1 MWDVRLTAAHRVASL
16 LDEGS
21 PMTPLRLTAFG
32 AALALAALTG
42 TGAVHAAAPAAAS
55 AVTVSASP
63 SATAT
68 AAAVPPFSDGYGLTL
83 VPEDTQVHS
92 PTDFTITVTTKQLS
106 GKHEIR
112 VLLPAGYDTD
122 PGRRWPVTYF
132 LHGGGG
138 NVNDVAAA
146 PALHSESMIT
156 VVPDGGLKGWYA
168 DWLMQNTAE
177 GAANWE
183 TFHLKQVVPFID
195 AHLRT
200 RTDRAH
206 RAVVGL
212 SMGGYGS
219 LHYAQVR
226 PDLFGH
232 VAALSGGI
240 DFGKWE
246 IRGAV
251 LATELNLAGAWC
263 AASSSSGSGSG
274 TCVGHGPYVDSNA
287 IFGSPYPV
295 FNADRVWKAVDPAA
309 PANLAKLSGTGIT
322 LYTGNNDLIDVH
334 TAAASK
340 TVKARLDQLGIPS
353 RLVDYGNGVSLAPS
367 CNGGHNY
374 GCWAPAFA
382 DYVPRLEAAFAAAG

>member
-1 MWDVRLTAAHRVASL
+1 
-16 LDEGS
+16 
-21 PMTPLRLTAFG
+21 MTFLRFATLG
-32 AALALAALTG
+32 AAFTLAALTG
-42 TGAVHAAAPAAAS
+42 TGAAHAGTVTPAPAASASAVSASAAPAF
-55 AVTVSASP
+55 T
-63 SATAT
+63 
-68 AAAVPPFSDGYGLTL
+68 DGYGLTV
-83 VPEDTQVHS
+83 VPGSTEVHS

-106 GKHEIR
+106 GKHKIR
-112 VLLPAGYDTD
+112 VLLPAGYDAD

-138 NVNDVAAA
+138 TVNDVAAA
-146 PALHSESMIT
+146 PALHSDSMIT

-183 TFHLKQVVPFID
+183 TFHLTQVVPFID
-195 AHLRT
+195 ANLRT
-200 RTDRAH
+200 RADRAH

-212 SMGGYGS
+212 SMGGYGA
-219 LHYAQVR
+219 LHYAEAR

-240 DFGKWE
+240 DFGMPQ
-246 IRGAV
+246 IRAAV
-251 LATELNLAGAWC
+251 LATELNLTGAWC
-263 AASSSSGSGSG
+263 AVSSSSSSSGSGKCTG
-274 TCVGHGPYVDSNA
+274 FGPYVDSDA

-322 LYTGNNDLIDVH
+322 LYTGNNDIIDVH
-334 TAAASK
+334 TEAASK

-353 RLVDYGNGVSLAPS
+353 RLVNYGNGVSLAPS
-367 CNGGHNY
+367 CDGGHNY

-382 DYVPRLEAAFAAAG
+382 DYVPRLEAAFAAAR

>member
-1 MWDVRLTAAHRVASL
+1 
-16 LDEGS
+16 
-21 PMTPLRLTAFG
+21 MTPLRLTAFG

-42 TGAVHAAAPAAAS
+42 TAAS
-55 AVTVSASP
+55 AATVSASASAS

-68 AAAVPPFSDGYGLTL
+68 AVPTFSDGYGLTL

-92 PTDFTITVTTKQLS
+92 PTDVTITVTTKQLS
-106 GKHEIR
+106 GKHKIR
-112 VLLPAGYDTD
+112 ILLPAGYDTD

-146 PALHSESMIT
+146 PALHSDSMIT

-200 RTDRAH
+200 RTDRGH

-232 VAALSGGI
+232 VAALSGGV

-246 IRGAV
+246 VRGAV

-274 TCVGHGPYVDSNA
+274 TCVGHGPYVDSDA

-340 TVKARLDQLGIPS
+340 TVKGRLDQLGIPS
-353 RLVDYGNGVSLAPS
+353 RLVDYGNGASLAPS

>member
-1 MWDVRLTAAHRVASL
+1 MMS
-16 LDEGS
+16 
-21 PMTPLRLTAFG
+21 LRLGAAG
-32 AALALAALTG
+32 AALTLAALTG
-42 TGAVHAAAPAAAS
+42 AS
-55 AVTVSASP
+55 AAHADAP
-63 SATAT
+63 KTAPGV
-68 AAAVPPFSDGYGLTL
+68 AAAVAPPVFSDGHGLTVL
-83 VPEDTQVHS
+83 PGATEVHS
-92 PTDFTITVTTKQLS
+92 PTDFTLTVTTKQLS
-106 GKHEIR
+106 GQHKIR
-112 VLLPAGYDTD
+112 VLLPAGYDAA
-122 PGRRWPVTYF
+122 PERRWPVTYF

-138 NVNDVAAA
+138 TVDDVAAA
-146 PALHSESMIT
+146 PALHSDSMIT

-183 TFHLKQVVPFID
+183 TFHLTQVVPFID
-195 AHLRT
+195 ANLRT
-200 RTDRAH
+200 RADRDH

-219 LHYAQVR
+219 LHYAEAR

-240 DFGKWE
+240 DFGMAQV
-246 IRGAV
+246 RAAV
-251 LATELNLAGAWC
+251 LATELNLTGAWC
-263 AASSSSGSGSG
+263 AVSSSSSTSGSG
-274 TCVGHGPYVDSNA
+274 KCTGYGPYVDSDA

-309 PANLAKLSGTGIT
+309 PANLAKLSRTGIT
-322 LYTGNNDLIDVH
+322 LYTGNNDIIDVH
-334 TAAASK
+334 TEAASK

-353 RLVDYGNGVSLAPS
+353 RLVNYGNGASLAPS

>member
-1 MWDVRLTAAHRVASL
+1 
-16 LDEGS
+16 
-21 PMTPLRLTAFG
+21 MTSLRLTSLG
-32 AALALAALTG
+32 AALALTALTG
-42 TGAVHAAAPAAAS
+42 GAGAAQSAHAAPPAAAPALMAPS
-55 AVTVSASP
+55 SVS
-63 SATAT
+63 
-68 AAAVPPFSDGYGLTL
+68 AAVPAFSDGYGLSL
-83 VPEDTQVHS
+83 IPEETQVHS
-92 PTDFTITVTTKQLS
+92 PTDFTLTVTTRQLS
-106 GKHEIR
+106 GKHKIR
-112 VLLPAGYDTD
+112 ILLPASYDTA
-122 PGRRWPVTYF
+122 PGRHWPVTYF

-146 PALHSESMIT
+146 PALHSDSMIT
-156 VVPDGGLKGWYA
+156 VVPDGGMKGWYA

-177 GAANWE
+177 GKANWE
-183 TFHLKQVVPFID
+183 TFHLTQVVPFID
-195 AHLRT
+195 ANLRT
-200 RTDRAH
+200 RADRAH

-219 LHYAQVR
+219 LHYAQAR

-240 DFGKWE
+240 DFGMWE
-246 IRGAV
+246 VRGAV

-274 TCVGHGPYVDSNA
+274 SGNCPGHGPYVDSDA

-309 PANLAKLSGTGIT
+309 PVNLAKLSRTGIT

-334 TAAASK
+334 TAAASH
-340 TVKARLDQLGIPS
+340 TVKTRLDQLGIPS
-353 RLVDYGNGVSLAPS
+353 RLVNYGNGGSLAPS

>member
-1 MWDVRLTAAHRVASL
+1 MTSRRLT
-16 LDEGS
+16 
-21 PMTPLRLTAFG
+21 PLS
-32 AALALAALTG
+32 AALVLTALTG
-42 TGAVHAAAPAAAS
+42 IGAAHAATPSTTPAV
-55 AVTVSASP
+55 AVSSP
-63 SATAT
+63 SVP
-68 AAAVPPFSDGYGLTL
+68 AAVPAFNNGYGLTL
-83 VPEDTQVHS
+83 VPEDTQVNS
-92 PTDFTITVTTKQLS
+92 PTDFTLTVTTPQLS
-106 GKHEIR
+106 GKHRIR
-112 VLLPAGYDTD
+112 VLLPTAYDAD
-122 PGRRWPVTYF
+122 PGRHWPVTYF

-156 VVPDGGLKGWYA
+156 VVPDGGMKGWYA

-177 GAANWE
+177 GKANWE
-183 TFHLKQVVPFID
+183 TFHLTQVVPFID
-195 AHLRT
+195 ANLRT
-200 RTDRAH
+200 RADRAH

-219 LHYAQVR
+219 LHYAQAR

-232 VAALSGGI
+232 TAALSGGI
-240 DFGKWE
+240 DFGMWE
-246 IRGAV
+246 VRGAV

-263 AASSSSGSGSG
+263 AASTSSGSGSSAG
-274 TCVGHGPYVDSNA
+274 DCPGHGPYVDSDA

-295 FNADRVWKAVDPAA
+295 FDADRIWKAVDPAA
-309 PANLAKLSGTGIT
+309 PVNLAKLSNTGIT

-334 TAAASK
+334 TAAASN

-353 RLVDYGNGVSLAPS
+353 RLVNYGNGASLAPS

>member
-1 MWDVRLTAAHRVASL
+1 
-16 LDEGS
+16 
-21 PMTPLRLTAFG
+21 MTSLRLTSLG
-32 AALALAALTG
+32 AALALTVLAGAGAA
-42 TGAVHAAAPAAAS
+42 HAAVPASVPTASATGLTSAPLAAAS
-55 AVTVSASP
+55 PAS
-63 SATAT
+63 
-68 AAAVPPFSDGYGLTL
+68 AAVPDFSDGYGLSVL
-83 VPEDTQVHS
+83 REETQVHS
-92 PTDFTITVTTKQLS
+92 PTDFTLTVTTPQLS
-106 GKHEIR
+106 GKHQIR
-112 VLLPAGYDTD
+112 ILLPAAYDNT

-146 PALHSESMIT
+146 PALHSDSMIT
-156 VVPDGGLKGWYA
+156 VVPDGGMKGWYA

-177 GAANWE
+177 GKANWG
-183 TFHLKQVVPFID
+183 TFHLTQVVPFID
-195 AHLRT
+195 ANLHT
-200 RTDRAH
+200 RADRAH

-219 LHYAQVR
+219 LHYAQAR

-232 VAALSGGI
+232 VGALSGGI
-240 DFGKWE
+240 DFGMWQV
-246 IRGAV
+246 RGAV

-274 TCVGHGPYVDSNA
+274 NCAGHGPYVDSDA
-287 IFGSPYPV
+287 IFGSPYP
-295 FNADRVWKAVDPAA
+295 FFDADRVLKAVDPAA
-309 PANLAKLSGTGIT
+309 PVNLAKLSGTGIT

-334 TAAASK
+334 TATASH
-340 TVKARLDQLGIPS
+340 TFKARLDQLGIPS
-353 RLVDYGNGVSLAPS
+353 RLIDYGNGASLAPS

>member
-1 MWDVRLTAAHRVASL
+1 
-16 LDEGS
+16 
-21 PMTPLRLTAFG
+21 MTFLRFTTVG
-32 AALALAALTG
+32 AAFTLAALTG
-42 TGAVHAAAPAAAS
+42 TGTAHADAPTAAPSASAAS
-55 AVTVSASP
+55 AS
-63 SATAT
+63 
-68 AAAVPPFSDGYGLTL
+68 AVPAFTDGYGLTV
-83 VPEDTQVHS
+83 VPGATEVHS

-106 GKHEIR
+106 GKHKIR
-112 VLLPAGYDTD
+112 ILLPAGYDAAPD
-122 PGRRWPVTYF
+122 RRWPVTYF

-138 NVNDVAAA
+138 TVDDVAAA
-146 PALHSESMIT
+146 PALHSDSMIT

-183 TFHLKQVVPFID
+183 TFHLDQVVPFID
-195 AHLRT
+195 AGLRT

-219 LHYAQVR
+219 LHYAEGR

-240 DFGKWE
+240 DFGMPQ
-246 IRGAV
+246 IRAAV
-251 LATELNLAGAWC
+251 LATELNLTGAWC
-263 AASSSSGSGSG
+263 AVSSSSSSSGSGQCTG
-274 TCVGHGPYVDSNA
+274 YGPYVDSDA

-322 LYTGNNDLIDVH
+322 VYTGNNDIIDVH
-334 TAAASK
+334 TEAASK

-353 RLVDYGNGVSLAPS
+353 RLVNYGNGASLAPS

-374 GCWAPAFA
+374 GCWAPAFT
-382 DYVPRLEAAFAAAG
+382 DYVPRLEAAFAAAR

>member
-1 MWDVRLTAAHRVASL
+1 MWDVRLAAVHPVAGL
-16 LDEGS
+16 LDEGP
-21 PMTPLRLTAFG
+21 PMTPLRLTVFG

-42 TGAVHAAAPAAAS
+42 TGAATAAVPAVASPATAPAS
-55 AVTVSASP
+55 
-63 SATAT
+63 T

-92 PTDFTITVTTKQLS
+92 PTDFTLTVTTKQLS
-106 GKHEIR
+106 GKHKIR
-112 VLLPAGYDTD
+112 ILLPAGYDTD

-146 PALHSESMIT
+146 PALHSDSMIT
-156 VVPDGGLKGWYA
+156 VVPDGGLKGWYVN
-168 DWLMQNTAE
+168 WLMQNTAE

-183 TFHLKQVVPFID
+183 TFHLTQVVPFID
-195 AHLRT
+195 ANLRT

-212 SMGGYGS
+212 SMGGFGA
-219 LHYAQVR
+219 LHYAQTR

-232 VAALSGGI
+232 AAALSGGI

-251 LATELNLAGAWC
+251 LATELNLSGAWC
-263 AASSSSGSGSG
+263 AASSSSGSGAG
-274 TCVGHGPYVDSNA
+274 TCVGHGPYVDSDA

-295 FNADRVWKAVDPAA
+295 FNADRVWKAVDPASLT
-309 PANLAKLSGTGIT
+309 NLAKLSNTSIT

-340 TVKARLDQLGIPS
+340 TVHDRLVQLGIPS
-353 RLVDYGNGVSLAPS
+353 RLVDYGNGASLAPS

-382 DYVPRLEAAFAAAG
+382 DYVPRLEAAFATAG